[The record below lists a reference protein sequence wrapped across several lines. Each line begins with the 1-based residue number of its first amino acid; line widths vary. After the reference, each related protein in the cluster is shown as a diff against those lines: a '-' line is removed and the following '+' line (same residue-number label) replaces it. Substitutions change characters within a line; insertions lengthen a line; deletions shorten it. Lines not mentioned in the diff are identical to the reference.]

1 MGYSTMLMGKG
12 FDQPRNSVNQIV
24 QYLIE
29 NPFQTETEIQ
39 ENVFDYFR
47 YGYRQLESNKKY
59 ADLLRRGLAKG
70 YYKRFL
76 WKKKS
81 DSRNLYRYYVPTSV
95 KENFLKNN

>member
-1 MGYSTMLMGKG
+1 MLMGKG
-12 FDQPRNSVNQIV
+12 FDQPRNSVKQIIEF
-24 QYLIE
+24 LIE
-29 NPFQTETEIQ
+29 NPFQTESEIQ

-47 YGYRQLESNKKY
+47 NAPRQLESNKKY